1 MRAVNLLPKDSARGR
16 GFGGQ
21 NLPALVGGG
30 MGFLVVASLAG
41 GYLSASSKVSA
52 AQSALTAAQKQLAS
66 TPKPP
71 ATPTN
76 TTPTVP
82 QPTAAA
88 AQEQPRLQAVSAI
101 LSQRIAYD
109 RILREFS
116 AVLPSDVWILSVAM
130 TQPVNGAT
138 DGFTISGTTYS
149 YDSVARMLARMNLIP
164 DLTGVQL
171 TSVSGGGKLVQF
183 GIGASIKGAAAP
195 PAPAATAPAPA
206 PVVAS
211 TDTTSTDTTSGG
223 SASAAGS
230 GQ

>member
-1 MRAVNLLPKDSARGR
+1 MRAVNLLPKDGAK
-16 GFGGQ
+16 GGSLGSH

-30 MGFLVVASLAG
+30 MGFLVVAALAG
-41 GYLSASSKVSA
+41 GYLSESSKVSS
-52 AQSALTAAQKQLAS
+52 AQSALTAAQQQLAS

-71 ATPTN
+71 AASAPK
-76 TTPTVP
+76 PAPP
-82 QPTAAA
+82 QATAAA